1 MWLRILAV
9 CKQNILWYF
18 CLILT
23 LKSFIRS
30 HFQHTF
36 WTCNLINYNKHHHNF
51 LWLYLPLAPGAEQLL
66 SLLWNFPTLAGTGK
80 QFSHS
85 NEKRREWVFS
95 QFCRVSMTTQETKKS
110 IDSVWQAPK
119 LPKYK
124 LNSIYWCFSILFI
137 LTKHLLLENFVL
149 SNFMSYLQMT
159 ECDFERTVC
168 VSFFRIRQRN
178 LLMYNIQAEGYY
190 CPNFQINMS
199 SDFF

>member
-9 CKQNILWYF
+9 CKQNILRYF

-36 WTCNLINYNKHHHNF
+36 WTRNLINYNKHHHNF

-66 SLLWNFPTLAGTGK
+66 SLLWNFPILAGTGK
-80 QFSHS
+80 LFSHS

-110 IDSVWQAPK
+110 LLILGDK
-119 LPKYK
+119 LPSCQ
-124 LNSIYWCFSILFI
+124 NISWIQCILMFQHPFHFGKAFI
-137 LTKHLLLENFVL
+137 VRKFC
-149 SNFMSYLQMT
+149 S
-159 ECDFERTVC
+159 
-168 VSFFRIRQRN
+168 
-178 LLMYNIQAEGYY
+178 G
-190 CPNFQINMS
+190 
-199 SDFF
+199 